1 MSFAQLRIQWQ
12 IVYWVVMNKIVRF
25 LKTGSHLD
33 YFVKVRVKRDQNISK
48 NEPFENLLKKCSFQ

>member
-1 MSFAQLRIQWQ
+1 MSFAQLRIQLQ

-33 YFVKVRVKRDQNISK
+33 YFVKVRVKRGQNISK
-48 NEPFENLLKKCSFQ
+48 NEPF